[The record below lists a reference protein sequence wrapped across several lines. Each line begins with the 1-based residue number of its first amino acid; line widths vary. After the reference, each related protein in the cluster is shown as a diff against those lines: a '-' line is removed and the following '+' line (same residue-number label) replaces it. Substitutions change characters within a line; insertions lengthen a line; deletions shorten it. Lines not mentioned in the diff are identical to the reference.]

1 LVLHRGIHCT
11 LLVVH
16 PYESE
21 VVYLDSGS
29 ANCKD
34 YTEIKGVLDKAFNGF
49 ITKADHPIKK
59 QKKYEDA
66 SPSSTEPSSAAT
78 SRLSQIVG
86 WRSSTPSYI

>member
-1 LVLHRGIHCT
+1 
-11 LLVVH
+11 
-16 PYESE
+16 

-29 ANCKD
+29 ANRKD

-49 ITKADHPIKK
+49 VAKADRPIKK
-59 QKKYEDA
+59 QKKHKAA

-86 WRSSTPSYI
+86 WRPGTPSYI